1 MKSRLL
7 IAGALGILVLFTVA
21 AAYRNTYGQDRPVNN
36 SLYLG
41 PGASGPPSGPVEIT
55 GILVDAG
62 CSDRSQENL
71 ARTPAQMN
79 LTAPAVSSEQ
89 QQAMNEQRAK
99 TAFASKDVQPQP
111 PGIQAH
117 GITVDKDTL
126 AQEQADVLQHQVRDL
141 YSRQPDDS
149 CGITGDTKAFAL
161 LTGKGRLL
169 NLDEGGN
176 TWAAQA
182 VQSSEEGHALLNGM
196 GSAFKP
202 RVTIKG
208 EIYADQLVVDRLT
221 L

>member
-1 MKSRLL
+1 MKSRLF

-21 AAYRNTYGQDRPVNN
+21 AAYRNTYGVDRPVNS

-41 PGASGPPSGPVEIT
+41 PGASGPPTGPVEIT
-55 GILVDAG
+55 GVLVDAG
-62 CSDRSQENL
+62 CGDRSQENL

-79 LTAPAVSSEQ
+79 LIAPAATSEE
-89 QQAMNEQRAK
+89 QQAMNDQRAK
-99 TAFASKDVQPQP
+99 AAFAGKDVQPQSS
-111 PGIQAH
+111 GIQAH

-126 AQEQADVLQHQVRDL
+126 SQEQADVLQHQVRDL

-161 LTGKGRLL
+161 LTSQGRLL

-182 VQSSEEGHALLNGM
+182 VQSSEQGHALLNGM
-196 GSAFKP
+196 GSSFKP
-202 RVTIKG
+202 HVTIKG
-208 EIYADQLVVDRLT
+208 EIYADQLVVEHLT

>member
-21 AAYRNTYGQDRPVNN
+21 AAYRNTYGTDQPVNN

-41 PGASGPPSGPVEIT
+41 PGAPGPPAGSVEIS

-62 CSDRSQENL
+62 CGDRSQENL
-71 ARTPAQMN
+71 ARTPAPMN
-79 LTAPAVSSEQ
+79 LIAPATNSEL
-89 QQAMNEQRAK
+89 QQAMNDQRSK
-99 TAFASKDVQPQP
+99 TAFAGKDVQPQP
-111 PGIQAH
+111 PTIQAH
-117 GITVDKDTL
+117 GVTVDKETL

-161 LTGKGRLL
+161 LTDQGRLL

-196 GSAFKP
+196 GSSFKP

-208 EIYADQLVVDRLT
+208 EIYADQLVVEHLT

>member
-7 IAGALGILVLFTVA
+7 IAGALAILVLFTVA
-21 AAYRNTYGQDRPVNN
+21 AAYRNTYGADRPVNS

-41 PGASGPPSGPVEIT
+41 PGASGPPTGPVEIS

-71 ARTPAQMN
+71 ARKPAQMN
-79 LTAPAVSSEQ
+79 LTAPAATAEQ
-89 QQAMNEQRAK
+89 QQVMNDQRAK
-99 TAFASKDVQPQP
+99 TGFAGKDVQPQP

-117 GITVDKDTL
+117 GITVDKETL
-126 AQEQADVLQHQVRDL
+126 DQEQADVLQHQVRDL

-161 LTGKGRLL
+161 LTDQGRLL

-176 TWAAQA
+176 TWAVQA
-182 VQSSEEGHALLNGM
+182 VQSTEEGRALLNGM
-196 GSAFKP
+196 GSSFKP

-208 EIYADQLVVDRLT
+208 EIYTDQLVVDHLM